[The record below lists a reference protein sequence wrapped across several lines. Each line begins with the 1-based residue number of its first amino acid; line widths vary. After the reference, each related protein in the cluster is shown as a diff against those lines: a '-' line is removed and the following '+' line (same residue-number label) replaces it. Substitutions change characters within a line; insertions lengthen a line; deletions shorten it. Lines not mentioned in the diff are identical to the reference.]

1 VPPTIVVSADAQ
13 TLAAERVL
21 QLGAIAF
28 VKKSIMPAE
37 LNDVLQRAG
46 LV

>member
-1 VPPTIVVSADAQ
+1 VSADVQ

-28 VKKSIMPAE
+28 LRKSVKPDE
-37 LNDVLQRAG
+37 LNDVLKRAG
-46 LV
+46 LI